1 MMPDI
6 GAWIKNKR
14 RVCCIMKKLFVLLC
28 TVALL
33 SFAGMAF
40 AADAGHVAP
49 DYDPVAPAVV
59 VDGASGD
66 VVIVPV
72 PAAAA
77 VAVADHLPAGVT
89 VGNVFVLTFEPAK
102 PGTTG
107 DIAMA
112 AASAD
117 KDKNY
122 NCVYI
127 EDNAKPKGAVDAATT
142 FTAYPFQNGKAI
154 GVKYDNHPFKTGAA
168 VAKTTVPT
176 SSSSGCNAGFAGLL
190 VLAALPLVYFR
201 KK

>member
-1 MMPDI
+1 
-6 GAWIKNKR
+6 
-14 RVCCIMKKLFVLLC
+14 MKKLFVLLC

-33 SFAGMAF
+33 GFASMAF
-40 AADAGHVAP
+40 AADAGHLSP
-49 DYDPVAPAVV
+49 EYDPVAPAVV
-59 VDGASGD
+59 VPGASGD
-66 VVIVPV
+66 VVVVPV
-72 PAAAA
+72 PAAEA

-89 VGNVFVLTFEPAK
+89 VGNVFILAFEPAK

-107 DIAMA
+107 DIDMP

-122 NCVYI
+122 NYVYI
-127 EDNAKPKGAVDAATT
+127 EDNPTANAKGAVNAATT

-154 GVKYDNHPFKTGAA
+154 GVKYDNHPFRDGAA

-176 SSSSGCNAGFAGLL
+176 SSGGGCNAGFAGLL